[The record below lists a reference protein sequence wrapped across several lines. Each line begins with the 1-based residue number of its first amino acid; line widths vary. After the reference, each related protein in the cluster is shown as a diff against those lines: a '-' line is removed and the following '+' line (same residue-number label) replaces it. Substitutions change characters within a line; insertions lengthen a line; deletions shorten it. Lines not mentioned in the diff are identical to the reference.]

1 MPPLGLHLAVVKEA
15 AAQLQHPVVDRYMG
29 SYAIGATLPDI
40 QIVTS
45 LRREETHF
53 FDLDREEYQSGTER
67 IFEAHPELAQTAGL
81 DDDVKSLV
89 AGYLSHLIT
98 DEIWILD
105 VYRPLFGK
113 SSPLG
118 ENAMANMMDKL
129 VQYELDR
136 RERENRTAM
145 EAIRASV
152 REWEPIDPLGLV
164 DKQVMTQWRDF
175 VCSAA
180 IREPNL
186 ALFPLFARRYLLHRM
201 EVDETQLD
209 EFFSSMEAS
218 LEWIIEYV
226 TPERLAAYRE
236 KAIAQSAAL
245 AAEYLN
251 ENR

>member
-1 MPPLGLHLAVVKEA
+1 MPPLGLHLGIVKEA
-15 AAQLQHPVVDRYMG
+15 AAQLQHRIVDRYMG
-29 SYAIGATLPDI
+29 GYAIGATLPDI
-40 QIVTS
+40 QIMTS

-53 FDLDREEYQSGTER
+53 FDLDREEYESGTER
-67 IFEAHPELAQTAGL
+67 IFEAHPELAETARL
-81 DDDVKSLV
+81 DDDVKSVV

-105 VYRPLFGK
+105 VYRPLFGS
-113 SSPLG
+113 SSPLR

-136 RERENRTAM
+136 REREDRTTM
-145 EAIRASV
+145 ETIRATV
-152 REWEPIDPLGLV
+152 RDWEPIDPLGLV
-164 DKQVMTQWRDF
+164 DKHVMSQWRDF

-209 EFFSSMEAS
+209 EFFSSMDAN
-218 LEWIIEYV
+218 LEWIIQYV
-226 TPERLAAYRE
+226 TPERLAAFRE
-236 KAIAQSAAL
+236 KAIAQSVAL
-245 AAEYLN
+245 AREYLR
-251 ENR
+251 EDY

>member
-15 AAQLQHPVVDRYMG
+15 AAQLQHPIVDRCMG
-29 SYAIGATLPDI
+29 GYAIGATLPDI

-53 FDLDREEYQSGTER
+53 FDLDSEEYHSGTER
-67 IFEAHPELAQTAGL
+67 IFEVHPELADADGL
-81 DDDVKSLV
+81 DDEVKSLV

-98 DEIWILD
+98 DEIWIRD

-113 SSPLG
+113 SSLLG

-136 RERENRTAM
+136 REREDRTAM
-145 EAIRASV
+145 EAIRATV
-152 REWEPIDPLGLV
+152 RDWEPIDPLGLV
-164 DKQVMTQWRDF
+164 DRHVMTQWRDF

-201 EVDETQLD
+201 NVDETQLD
-209 EFFSSMEAS
+209 EFFSSMDDS
-218 LEWIIEYV
+218 LEWIVQYV
-226 TPERLAAYRE
+226 TPERLVAFRE
-236 KAIAQSAAL
+236 KAIAQSVAL
-245 AAEYLN
+245 AREYLG
-251 ENR
+251 ENH